1 MVYCDTKCVCV
12 FVFVYVC
19 VCVVSDVAA
28 NGEEEGQDCGWGG
41 KGGDFTMTYISKTK
55 DIFLK
60 RESAKKN
67 ERGGFVLVRM
77 ELFDS

>member
-28 NGEEEGQDCGWGG
+28 NGEEEGQDCG
-41 KGGDFTMTYISKTK
+41 
-55 DIFLK
+55 
-60 RESAKKN
+60 
-67 ERGGFVLVRM
+67 
-77 ELFDS
+77 